1 MYLVYDI
8 ITKDDKQLE
17 VIVNF
22 PSERYDGENAI
33 DYQFN
38 LQKTIRENIIS
49 KHLSESEIYELI
61 DILNQVEENQLSQID
76 TIEMLER
83 ASTKKLRNLSF
94 AFRKSLKEGVS
105 IVETLKE
112 ASLPRYIVMS
122 LESAQKGGKLG
133 STYVNIMDILK
144 LRLDTQ
150 SKISKILRYPKIV
163 FGFLIVYFFVTIFF
177 IIPSSLE
184 LISMMDPD
192 KFPEV
197 SKKLY
202 SMSEYALKNQITFVL
217 MTLFSSYGIYK
228 ALYFLFGKLVLFI
241 PAIRKIEEYKDI
253 SLFFSIL
260 SSLQESGIL
269 LHNSIKFA
277 SEIIT
282 NKKMK
287 NDLLGISKKLRKE
300 GGTFFEELQNINF
313 EQKVC
318 SFVFYGEKSGTQ
330 NVYFKRIKNIYSKK
344 MNDQI
349 DIALEFI
356 NPITMI
362 FTVGIMLT
370 LYIGVNAPLLTFGQN
385 M

>member
-1 MYLVYDI
+1 MFF
-8 ITKDDKQLE
+8 KNLE
-17 VIVNF
+17 VVVNF
-22 PSERYDGENAI
+22 PSERYEGENAI

-83 ASTKKLRNLSF
+83 ASTKKLRNLSV

-105 IVETLKE
+105 IVETLRE

-192 KFPEV
+192 KFPEI

-202 SMSEYALKNQITFVL
+202 SMSEYALKNKVTFVL
-217 MTLFSSYGIYK
+217 MTLFFSYGMYK
-228 ALYFLFGKLVLFI
+228 TLYFLFGKL
-241 PAIRKIEEYKDI
+241 
-253 SLFFSIL
+253 
-260 SSLQESGIL
+260 
-269 LHNSIKFA
+269 
-277 SEIIT
+277 T
-282 NKKMK
+282 
-287 NDLLGISKKLRKE
+287 
-300 GGTFFEELQNINF
+300 
-313 EQKVC
+313 
-318 SFVFYGEKSGTQ
+318 
-330 NVYFKRIKNIYSKK
+330 
-344 MNDQI
+344 
-349 DIALEFI
+349 
-356 NPITMI
+356 
-362 FTVGIMLT
+362 
-370 LYIGVNAPLLTFGQN
+370 
-385 M
+385 